1 MTVFQNLSFADRIT
15 LSRTTDCMFENNY
28 FSHSIYTYFQG
39 SGAYDIELLLQVQ
52 KEKEQQAFNR
62 MKLLNIFKLGN
73 KTFLCV
79 VTCLL
84 NQRGNLTLTFKT
96 QPSDIPSI
104 CMARIANK

>member
-1 MTVFQNLSFADRIT
+1 
-15 LSRTTDCMFENNY
+15 MFENNY

-62 MKLLNIFKLGN
+62 MKLLNIFKLGK

-104 CMARIANK
+104 CTARIAKK